1 MERSAQEFSLNHI
14 CRLCVV
20 NIRNKLKACKNFLL
34 LNLIDLLN
42 YHNKFNLTSIEKIF
56 RTIQILGRCSIS
68 HNELRELF
76 QLMQPKSQFPFGIHI
91 LRCFTNWAKFSMGSV
106 GLNLE
111 LFNTHMQ
118 NSENTSSTENLQ
130 NAGFTSSNNAT
141 NSLLLQN
148 ENNILPGY
156 STNNESLK
164 LRRTS
169 VVSIN
174 QSMLM
179 NMMRTTGT
187 GALSANAQQQ
197 AKYFFDFQ
205 HSNSVS

>member
-1 MERSAQEFSLNHI
+1 M
-14 CRLCVV
+14 
-20 NIRNKLKACKNFLL
+20 
-34 LNLIDLLN
+34 
-42 YHNKFNLTSIEKIF
+42 TSIEKIF